1 MGLFG
6 SSVQV
11 TSHRMGW
18 GKRDVLELVRLQAPA
33 AVKVVEQ
40 HFGRRLEPVRITL
53 TTPDGIAELACR
65 AEFQFAPELP
75 EREKADGLRLS
86 RKNARDVAG
95 HVVLDP
101 RGRRGTL
108 MFLNVRSPAMKSTEG
123 IATVLGHELVHCDQL
138 GRRGVRELLIA
149 HARHEFEVEPL
160 APSVAASC
168 EQMIDGHEVEAYG
181 LEDALARKLLR
192 VLSLSV

>member
-6 SSVQV
+6 SSLQV
-11 TSHRMGW
+11 TSYRMGW

-53 TTPDGIAELACR
+53 TTPDGIGELACR

-86 RKNARDVAG
+86 KKNARDAAG
-95 HVVLDP
+95 HVVLNP

-108 MFLNVRSPAMKSTEG
+108 MFLNVRSQAMRSPEG
-123 IATVLGHELVHCDQL
+123 IATLLVHELVHCDQL
-138 GRRGVRELLIA
+138 GRRGVRELLIT
-149 HARHEFEVEPL
+149 HLRHEFEVEPMPAEL
-160 APSVAASC
+160 AASC
-168 EQMIDGHEVEAYG
+168 AQMIDGHEVEAYG
-181 LEDALARKLLR
+181 LEDALARKLMRALPA
-192 VLSLSV
+192 SA